1 MFFETAVLSVKVD
14 TYSLCKIIL
23 LNLRGIQDKMPIR
36 KRLTKNNT
44 GSYSITLPK
53 GWIDNIIKTNG
64 KEVKEVLI
72 EVNGFLTI
80 RPVLEEEA
88 KASG

>member
-1 MFFETAVLSVKVD
+1 
-14 TYSLCKIIL
+14 
-23 LNLRGIQDKMPIR
+23 MPIR

-53 GWIDNIIKTNG
+53 GWIDDIIKTNG
-64 KEVKEVLI
+64 REVKEVLI
-72 EVNGFLTI
+72 EVDGSLTI

-88 KASG
+88 KANG